1 MDEPRDLGGDRLGLG
16 AAAGGAQQGQVGG
29 LGERLRRERRE
40 AEAAGERV
48 ELGALGVPRV
58 GVEADLLD
66 RLERAQSSQQLPAGR
81 QRLVAVLEG
90 DRDGHLGVGGERGDE
105 VELGRG
111 EVVEPV

>member
-1 MDEPRDLGGDRLGLG
+1 MDEARDLGGDRLGLG
-16 AAAGGAQQGQVGG
+16 AGAGRAQQGQVGA

-40 AEAAGERV
+40 AEAADERV
-48 ELGALGVPRV
+48 ELGALGVRRV

-66 RLERAQSSQQLPAGR
+66 RLERAQLSQQPAARG

-105 VELGRG
+105 VELRRG
-111 EVVEPV
+111 EVVEPI